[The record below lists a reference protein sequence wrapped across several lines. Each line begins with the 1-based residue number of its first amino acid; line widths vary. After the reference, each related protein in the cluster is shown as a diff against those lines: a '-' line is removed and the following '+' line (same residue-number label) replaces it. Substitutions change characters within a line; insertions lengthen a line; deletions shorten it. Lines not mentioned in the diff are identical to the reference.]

1 MLDNVRIGAVP
12 PYRVAGSVQSEFLN
26 IPVRA
31 TRGDQQGM
39 TGLLRQ
45 MLRAA
50 FVLPLLAN
58 SVQVVAD
65 TAAGTAIGPERC
77 ARNRAAGP
85 ITFLTSFAYAATSG
99 ILDVLAARELGY
111 FDALCLKL
119 AVEPGSTNAQLVSAG
134 TAQLA
139 GLGDASSVLVAIDNG
154 AAITGVL
161 TYGNTSA
168 IELITLKSRD
178 IKSLSEL
185 AGKTIG
191 YKVAPAPQIAAMLV
205 AAHVPIDSVNFVS
218 VGFNPATLANGNV
231 AALIA
236 YKSNEPRVLASQG
249 YRVTEWDPEAYG
261 IHSTFNV
268 LVANKKWAAAHP
280 TAVQDFLRATL
291 RAFNWINLSDAN
303 LERALGFAQS
313 LSTAGFDLA
322 GSRERWKIEARL
334 IAGSQPANTALGHI
348 DDAQWQPEADML
360 VRAKLVSH
368 APVVAA
374 SHDNSY
380 LDAIYDGKA
389 LKWPAP

>member
-1 MLDNVRIGAVP
+1 MKEV
-12 PYRVAGSVQSEFLN
+12 
-26 IPVRA
+26 
-31 TRGDQQGM
+31 
-39 TGLLRQ
+39 LRQ
-45 MLRAA
+45 TLRAA
-50 FVLPLLAN
+50 SIVLLLAC
-58 SVQVVAD
+58 SLPAKAD
-65 TAAGTAIGPERC
+65 TVAAAAIGPERC
-77 ARNRAAGP
+77 ARNRAAGS

-111 FDALCLKL
+111 FDALCLKVT
-119 AVEPGSTNAQLVSAG
+119 VEPGSTNAQLVSAG

-154 AAITGVL
+154 AEITGVL

-168 IELITLKSRD
+168 IELITLKSRG
-178 IKSLSEL
+178 IKSLAEL

-191 YKVAPAPQIAAMLV
+191 YKVALAPQIAAMLV
-205 AAHVPIDSVNFVS
+205 AAHVPVESVNFVS

-236 YKSNEPRVLASQG
+236 YKSNEPRVLATQG
-249 YRVTEWDPEAYG
+249 YLVTEWDPETYG

-268 LVANKKWAAAHP
+268 LVANRKWAAAHP

-291 RAFNWINLSDAN
+291 RAFNWINQSDAN
-303 LERALGFAQS
+303 LERALGFAQA

-334 IAGSQPANTALGHI
+334 IAGSQPANTSLGHI

-360 VRAKLVSH
+360 VRAKLVGR
-368 APVVAA
+368 APAVAA
-374 SHDNSY
+374 SHDDSY